1 MRYFARLFQTGLLL
15 TLLFGL
21 CSEATTAENR
31 NAAPPQR
38 ELYRVTWLRAAP
50 GKLPSLIDEVL
61 RGQHDAAAAPP
72 NLAPLILRHS
82 QGDQWDLM
90 VIVPVGSYAKYFSAE
105 RLDNSKAASPEA
117 PPTAAGSNDQR
128 QPLISWQED
137 EFMWGPPSAELRA
150 ALAPATLFHAEI
162 FLSLPGTL
170 KDLIAEREAENRY
183 QRELSRPEGFIFT
196 RDLGAAWDV
205 MTIAPYQSWK
215 HFAQRDDIPVE
226 KSQAAA
232 RAAGFKSSDDIGP
245 YLRSLIAM
253 HHDTIGTVVR

>member
-1 MRYFARLFQTGLLL
+1 MRCFTRLFQTGLLL

-21 CSEATTAENR
+21 CSGAATAENR
-31 NAAPPQR
+31 NAAAPQR

-50 GKLPSLIDEVL
+50 GKLLSLIEVL
-61 RGQHDAAAAPP
+61 RGQHNAAAVPR

-105 RLDNSKAASPEA
+105 RLDSSKTA
-117 PPTAAGSNDQR
+117 PPETPLTAAGSNDQR
-128 QPLISWQED
+128 QSLISWQED

-150 ALAPATLFHAEI
+150 ALAPAALFHAEI

-170 KDLIAEREAENRY
+170 KNLIAEREAENRY

-215 HFAQRDDIPVE
+215 HFAQRDDIPAE

-253 HHDTIGTVVR
+253 HHDTIGTVVP